1 MGAFRSSSCLVM
13 LLALLPSE
21 GVWGQGG
28 SSTVQARV
36 VDAATGRPLPFV
48 VVDLTIPGE
57 ARRRVESDSG
67 GRFRV
72 EDLPAQL
79 IRLHLRVIG
88 YEPLTRSLNL
98 YAGRVSNVVYEMRQ
112 MQVLL
117 PDVVV
122 EETAP
127 TTVLMEG
134 FAERRQQG
142 FGTYFDIDQLSR
154 MGGRN
159 VADIV
164 REAPGVRIVRSTSN
178 ETHAVSTRRVIG
190 GPGRGAAR
198 ECFMQVVVDGMI
210 IWSPGPGGDVTPH
223 TGPPPDIGRLLSTRE
238 LAGVEI
244 YAGMTGV
251 PLEFRRDGVA
261 CGTVVFWTRRGSMRL
276 PGD

>member
-1 MGAFRSSSCLVM
+1 MGAARALACLSMFLV
-13 LLALLPSE
+13 LLPPE

-28 SSTVQARV
+28 TSTLSGRV
-36 VDAATGRPLPFV
+36 IDATSRSPLPFV
-48 VVDLTIPGE
+48 VVNLTIPGE
-57 ARRRVESDSG
+57 APRSVESDVE

-72 EDLPAQL
+72 ENLPAQL
-79 IRLHLRVIG
+79 IRLNLRVIG
-88 YEPLTRSLNL
+88 YEPLNRSLNL
-98 YAGRVSNVVYEMRQ
+98 YAGRVSSVVYEMRHV
-112 MQVLL
+112 QVIL

-164 REAPGVRIVRSTSN
+164 REAPGVRIVRSTTS

-190 GPGRGAAR
+190 GPGRGPAR
-198 ECFMQVVVDGMI
+198 DCFMQVVVDGMI
-210 IWSPGPGGDVTPH
+210 LWSPGPGGEVTNH

-244 YAGMTGV
+244 YAGMSGV
-251 PLEFRRDGVA
+251 PLEFRREGVA
-261 CGTVVFWTRRGSMRL
+261 CGTVVFWTRRGSMRV
-276 PGD
+276 PGI